1 MKVILNKIKDWKKW
15 RKWYY
20 KYIIDGYKKNKSKY
34 SETFIKLSKTKDVK
48 KCKEIVKNEFE
59 EQDIRSLS
67 QAIYLFCHLWMV
79 IGTQKDDKQS
89 CVKWEKYKRPSI
101 RKLKK
106 VLKENNYKEIE
117 LKAVGFISGYFMPIV
132 RIVR

>member
-1 MKVILNKIKDWKKW
+1 MKVVFNIIKDWKKG

-67 QAIYLFCHLWMV
+67 KASSLFCHLWTIV
-79 IGTQKDDKQS
+79 GTKEDGKKDY
-89 CVKWEKYKRPSI
+89 VEWEKYKRPSI

-106 VLKENNYKEIE
+106 MLKENNYKEIK
-117 LKAVGFISGYFMPIV
+117 LTVVGFIGGVHMPIV